1 MRLGQWGRSGQGDI
15 HDHAAKNRR
24 GRQHELTQQQP
35 RAPGRVSRKTILL
48 LLPLLAFPGSAALA
62 QNNGTMSPPPQAAAR
77 TDVHHFAIPRQNIST
92 AMAAFALA
100 TGMQFLL
107 DARLA
112 QGVTSP
118 GLQGDFTADEALR
131 QLLQGTGLTFRS
143 VDAKT
148 VTLEKLPANAGTALP
163 GVSVTGEGSGETG
176 MLDNLPPAYK
186 GGQVATGGQVGLL
199 GNRDIMN
206 TPFSSTN
213 YTEKTVKN
221 QQARSLADVIDNDP
235 SVRNIWSRSS
245 YTDQYMIRGFPVYND
260 DVALNGLYG
269 ILPRQKI
276 SAEIAE
282 RVEILRGPNALLNG
296 VAPGGSIGGS
306 INLVS
311 KLADD
316 APLTELT
323 TTYDSDL
330 QFGGAVD
337 IGRRFGTDKQFG
349 VRFNGVY
356 RDGDTSID
364 HQSEEFGVANLG
376 LDYRGDRFRL
386 AADIGYQDQDFKSSY
401 SQINVASGIEV
412 PDAPDA
418 SHNFSE
424 KWAYAKTQD
433 LFGMVRGE
441 YDITD
446 DVTVFAA
453 VGARNSDQTTAG
465 TTNTIVNEDG
475 DFNANAYKFPFYQKA
490 ISAQVGSRAAVHT
503 GPIRHD
509 LSVVASTLRMTQGYG
524 FNFGAAMDSNIFD
537 PVYHDEPD
545 FPHISSGKSVD
556 TTLNSIA
563 VADVLNL
570 IDDRIQLTLGGRLQ
584 QIKADNFDV
593 NSGDKTSAYDKH
605 AVTPAVGLLVKPWQN
620 VSLYANYIEGLA
632 QGETAPTGTTNQG
645 QVTAPFRTKQYEVG
659 TKIDF
664 GKITATFAA
673 FQITQPSA
681 FTDATTNTYVV
692 DGKQRNRGL
701 ELNLFGEPIE
711 GFRVLGGVT
720 LIDGRLT
727 KTAGGDND
735 GNKAIGVPTLQMN
748 VGAEWD
754 TPFIPGLTLTGRVI
768 YTSKQYLDAG
778 NDQQIPDWTRVD
790 LGARYTVD
798 VHDTP
803 VTLRANVEN
812 VFNTSY
818 WSSAGGGYLS
828 LGAPRTFLLST
839 SVDF

>member
-1 MRLGQWGRSGQGDI
+1 M
-15 HDHAAKNRR
+15 H
-24 GRQHELTQQQP
+24 
-35 RAPGRVSRKTILL
+35 RKSLL
-48 LLPLLAFPGSAALA
+48 LLLTSLALPASTAAFADELRKPVLPTA
-62 QNNGTMSPPPQAAAR
+62 IAAA
-77 TDVHHFAIPRQNIST
+77 DMHHFSIPRQRLDT
-92 AMAAFALA
+92 AMGAFSLA
-100 TGMQFLL
+100 TGMQFFL
-107 DARLA
+107 DARIA
-112 QGVTSP
+112 QGLTSP
-118 GLQGDFTADEALR
+118 GIEGDFTADQALR
-131 QLLQGTGLTFRS
+131 QLLQGTGLTFRY
-143 VDAKT
+143 VDENT
-148 VTLEKLPANAGTALP
+148 VTLEKLPANGGTALP
-163 GVSVTGEGSGETG
+163 GVSVTGDSGGETG
-176 MLDNLPPAYK
+176 MIDNLPPAYR
-186 GGQVATGGQVGLL
+186 GGQVATGGQAGLL
-199 GNRDIMN
+199 GNRDIMD

-245 YTDQYMIRGFPVYND
+245 YADQYMIRGFPVYND

-311 KLADD
+311 KQADD
-316 APLTELT
+316 DPLTELA

-330 QFGGAVD
+330 QFGGQVD
-337 IGRRFGTDKQFG
+337 VGRRFGADKQFG
-349 VRFNGVY
+349 ARFNGVY
-356 RDGDTSID
+356 RDGDTAID

-386 AADIGYQDQDFKSSY
+386 AIDIGYQDQDFKSSY
-401 SQINVASGIEV
+401 SQINVASGVEV

-424 KWAYAKTQD
+424 KWADAKTQD

-475 DFNANAYKFPFYQKA
+475 DFSATNYKFPFYQKA
-490 ISAQVGSRAAVHT
+490 LSAQVGTRAAVHM
-503 GPIRHD
+503 GAMRHD
-509 LSVVASTLRMTQGYG
+509 FSVVASTLRMTQGYG
-524 FNFGAAMDSNIFD
+524 FFFGSTGTNNIFD
-537 PVYHDEPD
+537 PVYQDEPD
-545 FPHISSGKSVD
+545 FPHISTGKSVD
-556 TTLNSIA
+556 TQLNSIA
-563 VADVLNL
+563 AADVMNFV
-570 IDDRIQLTLGGRLQ
+570 DDRIQLTVGARLQ
-584 QIKADNFDV
+584 QIKANNFDV
-593 NSGDKTSAYDKH
+593 NSGDKTSEYDKH
-605 AVTPAVGLLVKPWQN
+605 AVTPAIGLLVKPWRN

-632 QGETAPTGTTNQG
+632 QGGTAPTGTTNQG

-664 GKITATFAA
+664 GKLTATLAA

-681 FTDATTNTYVV
+681 YTDAATNTYVV

-701 ELNLFGEPIE
+701 ELSLFGEPLE

-720 LIDGRLT
+720 LIDGKLT
-727 KTAGGDND
+727 KTAGGSDD
-735 GNKAIGVPTLQMN
+735 GNTAIGVPTLQLN
-748 VGAEWD
+748 AGAEWD
-754 TPFIPGLTLTGRVI
+754 TPFIPGLTLTGRII

-778 NDQQIPDWTRVD
+778 NSQQIPDWTRID

-798 VHDTP
+798 VHNTP
-803 VTLRANVEN
+803 VTIRANVEN
-812 VFNTSY
+812 VANTSY
-818 WSSAGGGYLS
+818 WSSTGGGYLS
-828 LGAPRTFLLST
+828 LAAPRTFLLST
-839 SVDF
+839 AVNF

>member
-1 MRLGQWGRSGQGDI
+1 M
-15 HDHAAKNRR
+15 
-24 GRQHELTQQQP
+24 
-35 RAPGRVSRKTILL
+35 LL
-48 LLPLLAFPGSAALA
+48 LVPLLAFPGSAALA
-62 QNNGTMSPPPQAAAR
+62 QSSGSTATTQQMPAGE
-77 TDVHHFAIPRQNIST
+77 THHFAIPSQNIST

-107 DARLA
+107 DARLG
-112 QGVTSP
+112 QGVTSS

-131 QLLQGTGLTFRS
+131 QLLQGTGLTFRY

-148 VTLEKLPANAGTALP
+148 VTLEKLPAGAGTPLP
-163 GVSVTGEGSGETG
+163 GVSVTGENGGDTG

-311 KLADD
+311 KEADD
-316 APLTELT
+316 DPLTELT

-337 IGRRFGTDKQFG
+337 IGRRFGADKQFG
-349 VRFNGVY
+349 MRFNGVY
-356 RDGDTSID
+356 RDGDTAID
-364 HQSEEFGVANLG
+364 HQSERFGVANLG
-376 LDYRGDRFRL
+376 LDYRGDRLRL
-386 AADIGYQDQDFKSSY
+386 AADIGYQNQDFKSSY
-401 SQINVASGIEV
+401 SQINLSPNVEV

-424 KWAYAKTQD
+424 KWAFAKTED
-433 LFGMVRGE
+433 LFGMLRGE

-465 TTNTIVNEDG
+465 TTNTIVNENG
-475 DFNANAYKFPFYQKA
+475 DIAANAYKFPFYQKA
-490 ISAQVGSRAAVHT
+490 ISAQIGSRASVHT

-524 FNFGAAMDSNIFD
+524 FNFGAAMDSNIYD
-537 PVYHDEPD
+537 PIYHDEPD

-556 TTLNSIA
+556 TALNSVA

-632 QGETAPTGTTNQG
+632 QGGTAPTGTTNQG
-645 QVTAPFRTKQYEVG
+645 QVTAPFRTKQVEVG
-659 TKIDF
+659 TKVDF

-681 FTDATTNTYVV
+681 FTDAASNTYVV

-701 ELNLFGEPIE
+701 ELNLFGEPID

-720 LIDGRLT
+720 VIDGRLT
-727 KTAGGDND
+727 KTSGGDND
-735 GNKAIGVPTLQMN
+735 NNIAIGVPTLQMN

-778 NDQQIPDWTRVD
+778 NKQEIPDWTRVD
-790 LGARYTVD
+790 LGARYTVN
-798 VHDTP
+798 VHQTP
-803 VTLRANVEN
+803 VTIRANVEN

-818 WSSAGGGYLS
+818 WSSTGGGYLS
-828 LGAPRTFLLST
+828 LGAPRTFLLSST
-839 SVDF
+839 VDF

>member
-1 MRLGQWGRSGQGDI
+1 MRLGRNEPWGRNGICQGGYL
-15 HDHAAKNRR
+15 APRGGAEGYRR
-24 GRQHELTQQQP
+24 WLP
-35 RAPGRVSRKTILL
+35 ALL
-48 LLPLLAFPGSAALA
+48 LLQMLALQMPAASPA
-62 QNNGTMSPPPQAAAR
+62 QAEELRKPDAQTIAAAAER
-77 TDVHHFAIPRQNIST
+77 HHFAIPRQRLDM
-92 AMAAFALA
+92 AMAAFSLA
-100 TGMQFLL
+100 SGMQYFI
-107 DARLA
+107 DARLT
-112 QGVTSP
+112 QGVISP
-118 GLQGDFTADEALR
+118 GLDGDFTTDEALR
-131 QLLQGTGLTFRS
+131 QLLQGTGVTFRY
-143 VDAKT
+143 VDKNT
-148 VTLEKLPANAGTALP
+148 VTLEKPPAGGGTNLP
-163 GVSVTGEGSGETG
+163 GVSVTGESGGETG
-176 MLDNLPPAYK
+176 MINNLPPVYQ
-186 GGQVATGGQVGLL
+186 GGQVASGGQAGLL
-199 GNRDIMN
+199 GDRDIMD

-213 YTEKTVKN
+213 YTGKTVKN

-245 YTDQYMIRGFPVYND
+245 YADQYMIRGFPVYND

-282 RVEILRGPNALLNG
+282 RIEILRGPNALLNG

-311 KLADD
+311 KLAGDT
-316 APLTELT
+316 PLTELT
-323 TTYDSDL
+323 TSYDSDL

-337 IGRRFGTDKQFG
+337 IGRRFGADKEVG
-349 VRFNGVY
+349 MRFNGVY
-356 RDGDTSID
+356 RDGDTAID
-364 HQSEEFGVANLG
+364 HQSEEFGVANLS

-386 AADIGYQDQDFKSSY
+386 AADLGYQDQDFKSSY
-401 SQINVASGIEV
+401 SQINLAPGVEV

-453 VGARNSDQTTAG
+453 IGARDSDQVTVG
-465 TTNTIVNEDG
+465 TTQTINNENG
-475 DFNANAYKFPFYQKA
+475 DFSGFAYKLPFYQKA
-490 ISAQVGSRAAVHT
+490 ISAQVGSRASVQMGAM
-503 GPIRHD
+503 RHD
-509 LSVVASTLRMTQGYG
+509 LAIIASTLRMTQGYG
-524 FNFGAAMDSNIFD
+524 FNFPAASSSNIFD

-545 FPHISSGKSVD
+545 FGHVSTGKSVD
-556 TTLNSIA
+556 TALNSIA
-563 VADVLNL
+563 AADVLNFV
-570 IDDRIQLTLGGRLQ
+570 DDRIQLTVGARLQ

-632 QGETAPTGTTNQG
+632 QGGTAPTGTTNQG
-645 QVTAPFRTKQYEVG
+645 QVTAPFRTKQYEIGAKV
-659 TKIDF
+659 DF
-664 GKITATFAA
+664 GKVTATFAA

-681 FTDATTNTYVV
+681 FTDAASNTYVV

-701 ELNLFGEPIE
+701 ELSLFGEPLE

-720 LIDGRLT
+720 VIDGRLT
-727 KTAGGDND
+727 KTAGGDNN

-748 VGAEWD
+748 LGAEWD
-754 TPFIPGLTLTGRVI
+754 TTFIPGLTLTGRVI

-778 NDQQIPDWTRVD
+778 NDQEIPDWTRLD

-798 VHDTP
+798 IHETP
-803 VTLRANVEN
+803 VTIRANVEN
-812 VFNTSY
+812 VANTSY
-818 WSSAGGGYLS
+818 WSSTGGGYLS

-839 SVDF
+839 SVNF